1 MEEKIT
7 PKFAKQGGLV
17 PAIVQD
23 HMSGQVLMLAYMNE
37 EAWNMTLET
46 REAHYFS
53 RSRQTLWHKGDT
65 SGHVQR
71 VKEILLDCDA
81 DTVLLKVEQ
90 VGGAACHEGY
100 ASCFFRRRRGTA
112 GRRWGRR
119 FLIPGRYTS
128 VDKLR
133 LGIPKGSL
141 EKATIDLFRRAGWNI
156 KGNGRSY
163 FPDIDDPEI
172 ACTMCR
178 AQEMSRYV
186 ENGTLD
192 CGLTGKDWII
202 ENDSRV
208 VVVADLMYSK
218 ASSRPVRWVLAVP
231 GDSEIRSI
239 ADMAGKKIA
248 TELVNYTHRYFQSK
262 KIPVTVEF
270 SWGATEAKVAQGL
283 ADAVVEVTET
293 GSTIRAHG
301 LKIIHEFFQ
310 SNTQLIVNPEVWENN
325 DFKREKIEN
334 LRVLLMGALRAENMV
349 GLKMNIQEKSLKSI
363 IALLPSLLAPT
374 ISSLYET
381 DWYSVEVVVN
391 QEEVRSLVPRLV
403 AAGAQGIVEYPLYKV
418 I

>member
-1 MEEKIT
+1 M
-7 PKFAKQGGLV
+7 
-17 PAIVQD
+17 
-23 HMSGQVLMLAYMNE
+23 
-37 EAWNMTLET
+37 
-46 REAHYFS
+46 
-53 RSRQTLWHKGDT
+53 
-65 SGHVQR
+65 
-71 VKEILLDCDA
+71 
-81 DTVLLKVEQ
+81 
-90 VGGAACHEGY
+90 
-100 ASCFFRRRRGTA
+100 
-112 GRRWGRR
+112 
-119 FLIPGRYTS
+119 
-128 VDKLR
+128 DKLR

-192 CGLTGKDWII
+192 CGLTGKDWIM

-231 GDSEIRSI
+231 GDSTIRSLT
-239 ADMAGKKIA
+239 DMAGKKIA
-248 TELVNYTHRYFQSK
+248 TELVNYTRRYFESR

-301 LKIIHEFFQ
+301 LKIVHEFFQ
-310 SNTQLIVNPEVWENN
+310 SNTQLIVNPEVWESN

-349 GLKMNIQEKSLKSI
+349 GLKMNIPEKKLKNI